1 MSSNKKKM
9 AKYMQSD
16 LLEIAKKIII
26 KVKPELD
33 LEKAI
38 EAIRC
43 ECTEELKKKVDE
55 MYPNKEELQILL
67 KYQVA
72 HQKASINYWKNGECN
87 TFRLDKLVPNSF
99 DDRCLDL
106 TIRLYVEKIQNTIV
120 LIKKSLK
127 EELKP
132 FSNLI
137 LSCNYLEDILKNWSN
152 PEVVEYIEKNTKKV
166 LSGNAL
172 VVFTKDDKAKIDNI
186 EKELSK

>member
-9 AKYMQSD
+9 AKYMQED
-16 LLEIAKKIII
+16 LLAIAKNIVI

-38 EAIRC
+38 EAIRR
-43 ECTEELKKKVDE
+43 ECTEELRKKVDE
-55 MYPNKEELQILL
+55 IYPNKDELQILL

-72 HQKASINYWKNGECN
+72 HEQASVSIYKNENY
-87 TFRLDKLVPNSF
+87 TFRLDRLVPNSF
-99 DDRCLDL
+99 STNDVKHILIKHIER
-106 TIRLYVEKIQNTIV
+106 IEEAKIA
-120 LIKKSLK
+120 IKKSLK

-152 PEVVEYIEKNTKKV
+152 PDIIEYIEKNTKKV

-172 VVFTKDDKAKIDNI
+172 TVFTKDDKAKIDNI
-186 EKELSK
+186 EKELNK